1 MSETKVVLELTALD
15 LSVLTGCLSWAHEAA
30 TETAIKQQIVGLRQ
44 RCLDGLSAL
53 NNESKTPDMEVNDGK
68 ESK

>member
-1 MSETKVVLELTALD
+1 MNETKAVLELTALD

-30 TETAIKQQIVGLRQ
+30 KEQQIKQQISGLRQ

-53 NNESKTPDMEVNDGK
+53 NKEPKTTDMEVNDGK